1 MKRVQLLHGVLPVA
15 ALMACV
21 PTVDEDPSRAEL
33 DQILAVRFE
42 PAEAEPK
49 ATTRVTALFVGDSD
63 GGEAAVAFDLCLA
76 RKALSELG
84 PVAPECIATSSTDE
98 GAIRYLGAGR
108 DVDFVV
114 PDDACRLFGPQRP
127 EAEPGQP
134 PGRPADPD
142 PTGGYYQPVI
152 ARLGNTALGGLR
164 LDCGLPGASQEQV
177 AEYNRNYEP
186 NTNPMLER
194 IALRIGN
201 GSWRDAAEDD
211 VLSVPQGA
219 MVSVRT
225 EWSTPETYQF
235 LSTEERVLERRE
247 ETYLASF
254 YSSVGGFVNHR
265 VTVDERSRADA
276 EWRSPSTAGVVRI
289 WAIVRDGRG
298 GVGWVSFGLNVE

>member
-1 MKRVQLLHGVLPVA
+1 
-15 ALMACV
+15 MACV
-21 PTVDEDPSRAEL
+21 PTVDEDPSRAER
-33 DQILAVRFE
+33 DQILAIRFE

-49 ATTRVTALFVGDSD
+49 APTSVTALFVGDADS
-63 GGEAAVAFDLCLA
+63 GEPAVAFDLCLA

-84 PVAPECIATSSTDE
+84 PVAPECVANGPEHED
-98 GAIRYLGAGR
+98 AVRYLGMGGA
-108 DVDFVV
+108 VDFVV
-114 PDDACRLFGPQRP
+114 PDDACRSFGPQRP

-186 NTNPMLER
+186 NTNPSLER
-194 IALRIGN
+194 VALRIGD
-201 GSWRDAAEDD
+201 GSWRDAAEEDS
-211 VLSVPQGA
+211 LSVPPDTI
-219 MVSVRT
+219 VRIRT
-225 EWSTPETYQF
+225 EWSAPQTYQL

-247 ETYLASF
+247 EIYLASF
-254 YSSVGGFVNHR
+254 YSSVGGFVSHR
-265 VTVDERSRADA
+265 IAVDERSRADA
-276 EWRSPSTAGVVRI
+276 EWRSPRNAGVVRI

-298 GVGWVSFGLNVE
+298 GVGWASFGLNVE